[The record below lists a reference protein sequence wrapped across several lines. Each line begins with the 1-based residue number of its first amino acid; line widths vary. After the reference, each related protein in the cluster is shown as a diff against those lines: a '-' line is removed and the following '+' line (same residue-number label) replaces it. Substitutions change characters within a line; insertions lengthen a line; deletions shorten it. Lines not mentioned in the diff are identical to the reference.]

1 MGRVYLS
8 PLLKRGDILKVPI
21 KYKSSDRYNA
31 GVDVVYNDGSKLQF
45 APFIYATTQSGDNGG
60 DSGDEEGEETMVVIF
75 DSTTMSIDKSFNDL
89 VDAVKT
95 GKIVVLKK
103 VTLDDES
110 RFVAYIAYL
119 TRIENQNAG
128 EYYAYFSIVVS
139 DDSTHELNVIKLTA
153 TNGTD
158 NMVMAKPS

>member
-1 MGRVYLS
+1 M
-8 PLLKRGDILKVPI
+8 KVPI
-21 KYKSSDRYNA
+21 QYKSSERYNA
-31 GVDVVYNDGSKLQF
+31 GVDVIYDDDSKLQF
-45 APFIYATTQSGDNGG
+45 APFIYTTTQSGDNGADDG
-60 DSGDEEGEETMVVIF
+60 GDEEGEETMVVIF

-103 VTLDDES
+103 VNLDNES
-110 RFVAYIAYL
+110 GFVADIAYL

-128 EYYAYFSIVVS
+128 QYYAYFSTVLS
-139 DDSTHELNVIKLTA
+139 DDKEHELMVIPLTA

-158 NMVMAKPS
+158 NMVMGTSS